1 MPLFIAWTP
10 PPFFA
15 GRSARVAIASRS
27 MKTDRRAVLAATAG
41 LAAIDPTLAGALAQ
55 SATPSAQSRPDVVL
69 AGDTAFASP
78 DEFARALAAMTS
90 NTDGDRYL
98 QGGAVEALESAFA
111 TLLGKEA
118 CLFLPTG
125 SLANHLAVKTLCVS
139 NPRAL
144 CLYDSHIFRDERDSL
159 PTLGEV
165 ALVPFAKGQTAPSEA
180 ELDEAFNIA
189 LKGPRPVDV
198 GAITLESPIRRLD
211 GQMIPPADIARI
223 AERAKA
229 NGTGLHLDGA
239 RLLLAPP
246 GFDIAAYAQPFDTVY
261 VSLYKYLGA
270 PFGAVLA
277 GSPEIIAQVREQAG
291 IYGGQIF
298 QGWMAA
304 LPALK
309 GLETF
314 RSDYVKAWERGE
326 ALRAAL
332 QAKGYAFARP
342 IGPVGTN
349 VHTLMVSEDKAQAI
363 IAKGESA
370 GVYLRGWKE
379 GGLTIQINTSILNRD
394 VAEIAAIFEV

>member
-1 MPLFIAWTP
+1 
-10 PPFFA
+10 
-15 GRSARVAIASRS
+15 

-41 LAAIDPTLAGALAQ
+41 LAAIDPTLVSALTQ
-55 SATPSAQSRPDVVL
+55 SSAPLVRPSRDVFL

-78 DEFARALAAMTS
+78 HEFARSLLAMS
-90 NTDGDRYL
+90 SDTDGDRYL

-111 TLLGKEA
+111 TLLGKEE

-125 SLANHLAVKTLCVS
+125 SLANHLAVKTLCGS

-165 ALVPFAKGQTAPSEA
+165 ALVPFATGQIAPSEA

-211 GQMIPPADIARI
+211 GQMIPAADIARI
-223 AERAKA
+223 AERAEA

-246 GFDIAAYAQPFDTVY
+246 GFDIAAYVAPFDTVY

-277 GSPEIIAQVREQAG
+277 GSTDIIAKVREQAG

-298 QGWMAA
+298 QGWVAA

-314 RSDYVKAWERGE
+314 QSDYAKAWERGE
-326 ALRAAL
+326 ALRAAIE
-332 QAKGYAFARP
+332 AKGYAFAQP
-342 IGPVGTN
+342 IGPMGTN
-349 VHTLMVSEDKAQAI
+349 VHALIVSEDKAKAI
-363 IAKGESA
+363 IANGESA
-370 GVYLRGWKE
+370 GVYFRGWNE
-379 GGLTIQINTSILNRD
+379 GALTIQINMSILNREIE
-394 VAEIAAIFEV
+394 EIAAIFEV